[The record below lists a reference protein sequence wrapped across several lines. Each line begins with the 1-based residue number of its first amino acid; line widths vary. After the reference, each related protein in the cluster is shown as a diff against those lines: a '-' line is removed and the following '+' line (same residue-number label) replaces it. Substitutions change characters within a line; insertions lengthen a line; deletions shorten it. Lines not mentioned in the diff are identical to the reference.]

1 VRSGG
6 RPTAQAAALL
16 ETTILDHATEAFL
29 RDGYAATSIE
39 SIARTARVAKRTI
52 YARWDGK
59 AALFL
64 AVVRRLIDNWLST
77 AGAWPETADLEAS
90 LLVAARSILS
100 VALSSEAIALHRL
113 MIAEG
118 GRFPELRTIVARAG
132 ADEGVRRIAG
142 LLGKGIAAGQL
153 RTIDVAFA
161 AEQFLGPGRTAAS
174 SPWCQRGPDA
184 GGNRSLVPGCGA
196 AVPVRL
202 SCSGALSRWPKW
214 PRSLALPDFS

>member
-1 VRSGG
+1 MSAGAVRSGG

-161 AEQFLGPGRTAAS
+161 AEQFLHMVLAGPQRRALGVSAALT
-174 SPWCQRGPDA
+174 PAETDLWCQDA
-184 GGNRSLVPGCGA
+184 
-196 AVPVRL
+196 VRL
-202 SCSGALSRWPKW
+202 FLSGC
-214 PRSLALPDFS
+214 LAPAR